1 MSLIPGSDYAG
12 GGVLPGY
19 SNPVPTQERQ
29 KRKPKQIPIPPQQ
42 PQYTSIADVVRDY
55 KAGNITYNQAFNI
68 LMNQFG
74 LSANDIDDVLEEIEP
89 IGPPEAPPAEP
100 QPEPSPQAEA
110 EPSDSGI
117 MLSEDQRFLL
127 IGLLVIG
134 IGSRMII
141 KRD

>member
-1 MSLIPGSDYAG
+1 MGLIPGSDYAG

-19 SNPVPTQERQ
+19 QNPVPTQEKQR
-29 KRKPKQIPIPPQQ
+29 RKPKQIPIPPQR
-42 PQYTSIADVVRDY
+42 PQYGSIADVVRDY
-55 KAGNITYNQAFNI
+55 KAGNISYNQAYNI
-68 LMNQFG
+68 LRNQFG
-74 LSANDIDDVLEEIEP
+74 LSDNDIQDVMEEIEP
-89 IGPPEAPPAEP
+89 IGAPEAPPT
-100 QPEPSPQAEA
+100 PEPEPTPQAEIKPT
-110 EPSDSGI
+110 ESQI

>member
-1 MSLIPGSDYAG
+1 MEYAK

-19 SNPVPTQERQ
+19 QNPVPTQENIAV
-29 KRKPKQIPIPPQQ
+29 KRSSRNTQT
-42 PQYTSIADVVRDY
+42 QYTSIGEVVRLY
-55 KAGNITYNQAFNI
+55 KAGILSYSEAYNI

-74 LSANDIDDVLEEIEP
+74 LSDNDINDVFEEIQP
-89 IGPPEAPPAEP
+89 IGPPERPEQPPESE
-100 QPEPSPQAEA
+100 PEPEPEPQAET
-110 EPSDSGI
+110 EPVDSGI
-117 MLSEDQRFLL
+117 KLTDDQRFLL

>member
-1 MSLIPGSDYAG
+1 MEYAK

-19 SNPVPTQERQ
+19 QNPVPTQENIAV
-29 KRKPKQIPIPPQQ
+29 KRSSRNTQT
-42 PQYTSIADVVRDY
+42 QYTSIGEVVRLY
-55 KAGNITYNQAFNI
+55 KAGILSYSEAYNI

-74 LSANDIDDVLEEIEP
+74 LSDNDINDVFEEIQP
-89 IGPPEAPPAEP
+89 IGPPERPEQPPESE
-100 QPEPSPQAEA
+100 PEPEPEPEPQAETD
-110 EPSDSGI
+110 PGDSGI
-117 MLSEDQRFLL
+117 KLTADQRFLL

>member
-19 SNPVPTQERQ
+19 SNPVPTQEKQR
-29 KRKPKQIPIPPQQ
+29 RKPKQIPIPPQQ
-42 PQYTSIADVVRDY
+42 PQYRSIADVVRDY

-74 LSANDIDDVLEEIEP
+74 LSANDIDDVLVEIEP
-89 IGPPEAPPAEP
+89 IGPPEAPPTPE
-100 QPEPSPQAEA
+100 PEPSPQAEVKPT
-110 EPSDSGI
+110 ESQI

>member
-19 SNPVPTQERQ
+19 SNPVPTQEKQ
-29 KRKPKQIPIPPQQ
+29 RKPKQIPITPPQQ
-42 PQYTSIADVVRDY
+42 PQYSSIADVVRDY

-74 LSANDIDDVLEEIEP
+74 LSANDIDDVLLEIEP
-89 IGPPEAPPAEP
+89 IGPPEAPPTPE
-100 QPEPSPQAEA
+100 PEPSPQAEA

>member
-19 SNPVPTQERQ
+19 SNPVPTQEKQR
-29 KRKPKQIPIPPQQ
+29 RNPKQISNPPQQ
-42 PQYTSIADVVRDY
+42 TQYSSIADVVRNY
-55 KAGNITYNQAFNI
+55 KAGNITYNEAYNI

-74 LSANDIDDVLEEIEP
+74 LSDNDIQDVIKEIEP

>member
-1 MSLIPGSDYAG
+1 MEYAK

-19 SNPVPTQERQ
+19 EN
-29 KRKPKQIPIPPQQ
+29 PIPTEMNMSTKKSSRNTQT
-42 PQYTSIADVVRDY
+42 QYTTIGEVVRAY
-55 KAGNITYNQAFNI
+55 KAGLLTYSEAYNI

-74 LSANDIDDVLEEIEP
+74 LSDNDINDVFEEIQP
-89 IGPPEAPPAEP
+89 IGPPERPEQPPESE
-100 QPEPSPQAEA
+100 PEPEPEPEPQAET
-110 EPSDSGI
+110 EPVDSGI
-117 MLSEDQRFLL
+117 KLTDDQRFLL

>member
-1 MSLIPGSDYAG
+1 MGLIPSSDYAG

-19 SNPVPTQERQ
+19 SNPVPTQEKQR
-29 KRKPKQIPIPPQQ
+29 RKPKQIPIPPQQ
-42 PQYTSIADVVRDY
+42 PQYSSIADVVRDY

-74 LSANDIDDVLEEIEP
+74 LSANDIDDVLVEIEP
-89 IGPPEAPPAEP
+89 IGPPEAPPT
-100 QPEPSPQAEA
+100 PEPEPTPQAEA
-110 EPSDSGI
+110 EPSESQI

>member
-1 MSLIPGSDYAG
+1 MEYAK

-19 SNPVPTQERQ
+19 QNPVPTQENITVKKSSRNTQ
-29 KRKPKQIPIPPQQ
+29 T
-42 PQYTSIADVVRDY
+42 QYTTIGEVVRAY
-55 KAGNITYNQAFNI
+55 KAGLLTYSEAYNI

-74 LSANDIDDVLEEIEP
+74 LSDNDINDVFEEIQP
-89 IGPPEAPPAEP
+89 IGPPERPEQPPESE
-100 QPEPSPQAEA
+100 PEPEPEPEPQAET
-110 EPSDSGI
+110 EPVDSGI
-117 MLSEDQRFLL
+117 KLTDDQRFLL

>member
-1 MSLIPGSDYAG
+1 MEYAK

-19 SNPVPTQERQ
+19 QNPVPTQENIAV
-29 KRKPKQIPIPPQQ
+29 KRSSRNTQT
-42 PQYTSIADVVRDY
+42 QYTSIGEVVRLY
-55 KAGNITYNQAFNI
+55 KAGILSYSEAYNI

-74 LSANDIDDVLEEIEP
+74 LSDNDINDVFEEIHP
-89 IGPPEAPPAEP
+89 IGPPERPEQPPESE
-100 QPEPSPQAEA
+100 PEPEPEPEPQAET
-110 EPSDSGI
+110 EPVDSGI
-117 MLSEDQRFLL
+117 KLTDDQRFLL

>member
-1 MSLIPGSDYAG
+1 MGLIPGSDYAG

-19 SNPVPTQERQ
+19 SNPVPTQEKQ
-29 KRKPKQIPIPPQQ
+29 RKPKQIPITPPQQ
-42 PQYTSIADVVRDY
+42 PQYGSIADVVRDY
-55 KAGNITYNQAFNI
+55 KAGNITYSQAFNI

-74 LSANDIDDVLEEIEP
+74 LSNTDIDDVLLEIEP
-89 IGPPEAPPAEP
+89 IGPPEAPPTPE
-100 QPEPSPQAEA
+100 PEPSPQAEA
-110 EPSDSGI
+110 ETSDSGI

>member
-19 SNPVPTQERQ
+19 SNPVPTQEKQR
-29 KRKPKQIPIPPQQ
+29 RKPKQIPIPPQQ

-55 KAGNITYNQAFNI
+55 KAGNISYNQAYNI
-68 LMNQFG
+68 LRNQFG
-74 LSANDIDDVLEEIEP
+74 LSDNDIQDVMEEIEP
-89 IGPPEAPPAEP
+89 IGAPEAPPEKP

>member
-1 MSLIPGSDYAG
+1 MEYAK

-19 SNPVPTQERQ
+19 QNPVPTQENIAV
-29 KRKPKQIPIPPQQ
+29 KRSSRNTQT
-42 PQYTSIADVVRDY
+42 QYTSIGEVVRLY
-55 KAGNITYNQAFNI
+55 KAGILSYSEAYNI

-74 LSANDIDDVLEEIEP
+74 LSDNDINDVFEEIQP
-89 IGPPEAPPAEP
+89 IGPPERPGQPPESE
-100 QPEPSPQAEA
+100 PEPEPEPEPQAET
-110 EPSDSGI
+110 EPVDSGI
-117 MLSEDQRFLL
+117 KLTDDQRFLL

>member
-1 MSLIPGSDYAG
+1 MEYAK

-19 SNPVPTQERQ
+19 QNPVPTQENIAV
-29 KRKPKQIPIPPQQ
+29 KRSSRNTQT
-42 PQYTSIADVVRDY
+42 QYTSIGEVVRLY
-55 KAGNITYNQAFNI
+55 KAGILSYSEAYNI

-74 LSANDIDDVLEEIEP
+74 LSDNDINDVFEEIQP
-89 IGPPEAPPAEP
+89 IGPPERPEQPPESE
-100 QPEPSPQAEA
+100 PEPEPEPEPQAET
-110 EPSDSGI
+110 EPVDSGI
-117 MLSEDQRFLL
+117 KLTDDQRFLL

>member
-19 SNPVPTQERQ
+19 SNPVPTQEKQ
-29 KRKPKQIPIPPQQ
+29 RKPKQIPITTPQQ
-42 PQYTSIADVVRDY
+42 PQYGSIADVVRDY

-74 LSANDIDDVLEEIEP
+74 LSANDIDDVLLEIEP
-89 IGPPEAPPAEP
+89 IGPPEAPPTPE
-100 QPEPSPQAEA
+100 PEPSPQAEA
-110 EPSDSGI
+110 EESDSGI